1 MDKSKDKSVK
11 YPENREIRK
20 LLRKNDMIEIASL
33 SGKSVHT
40 VRGVMSGERNND
52 EIIAWA
58 KRIIADRNKRIEQ
71 IINPTQNK
79 PSMEDDK

>member
-1 MDKSKDKSVK
+1 MNKNKDGSVK

-20 LLRKNDMIEIASL
+20 LLRKGEMLEIAKL
-33 SGKSVHT
+33 SKKSVHT

-58 KRIIADRNKRIEQ
+58 KRIIADRKRRLDQIE
-71 IINPTQNK
+71 NP
-79 PSMEDDK
+79 DK

>member
-1 MDKSKDKSVK
+1 MNKNKDGSVK
-11 YPENREIRK
+11 YPENRDIRK
-20 LLRKNDMIEIASL
+20 LLKKNDMVEIAKL

-58 KRIIADRNKRIEQ
+58 KRIIADRKRRLDQIE
-71 IINPTQNK
+71 NP
-79 PSMEDDK
+79 DK